1 MSAAVLTRTGCWKEN
16 TDSQQQ
22 KGITDNAVTTFE
34 ELFLAHS
41 FLKNKKIIKH

>member
-1 MSAAVLTRTGCWKEN
+1 MSAAALTRAGRWNEN

-34 ELFLAHS
+34 GLFLTHS

>member
-1 MSAAVLTRTGCWKEN
+1 MSAAALTRTGRWNEN

-22 KGITDNAVTTFE
+22 KGITENAVITFE

-41 FLKNKKIIKH
+41 FLKNKNIIKH